1 MGASEYNRI
10 IDDSHTLSGV
20 RDWSFFLQSQFGMAL
35 EKINKTFSETVR
47 TLDKGI
53 IFLAIASSVA
63 PFLGLLGTVWGIMNS
78 FYQIGNQG
86 SASLPVVAPGIAE
99 ALIVTMIG
107 LAVAIPAVL
116 FYNYFVHRVELI
128 ENEMDEFKNLLL
140 AHLKRDIFIL
150 LYGKNKEQ

>member
-1 MGASEYNRI
+1 
-10 IDDSHTLSGV
+10 
-20 RDWSFFLQSQFGMAL
+20 
-35 EKINKTFSETVR
+35 
-47 TLDKGI
+47 
-53 IFLAIASSVA
+53 VA

-140 AHLKRDIFIL
+140 AHLKRDIFNL
-150 LYGKNKEQ
+150 LYGKNKIQ